1 MDPFYSIVI
10 IVAIVFLIL
19 ALIAVGM
26 ALQKQG
32 KKDPF
37 PRLQAV
43 CPDGWAMTDTHC
55 IINSLNKGTVNT
67 QSTSYPMGTNASSV
81 WSPGFARNPAA
92 TLCDKRKWAL
102 NNGIAWDGVSN
113 YNQCV

>member
-10 IVAIVFLIL
+10 LVAIVFLIL
-19 ALIAVGM
+19 SLIAVGM

-32 KKDPF
+32 KTDPF

-43 CPDGWAMTDTHC
+43 CPDGWGMDTNHC
-55 IINSLNKGTVNT
+55 IINNLNKGTINPA
-67 QSTSYPMGTNASSV
+67 SASYPMGTNASTV
-81 WSPGFARNPAA
+81 WLEGFGRNPTA

-102 NNGIAWDGVSN
+102 GNGIAWDGVSN